1 MKKLSFFLLLFFVVG
16 IFSAQAQRAMKDNI
30 TRNLVVVEV
39 KGGTW

>member
-1 MKKLSFFLLLFFVVG
+1 MKKLSFLLLLLFVVG
-16 IFSAQAQRAMKDNI
+16 VFSAQAQRAMKANI